1 MGNIVQYIWQIA
13 CTSTTVNGSPTY
25 TCDTVKCSRVVHV
38 IESKV
43 TIVNK
48 LGLHA
53 RAAAKFVGCA
63 SSFSSQI
70 KAGTDGKMVDGKSIM
85 SVMMLAAGKG
95 TELDLHVAGDDEQAA
110 FDALTELIANRFGE
124 PE

>member
-1 MGNIVQYIWQIA
+1 MIQTQL
-13 CTSTTVNGSPTY
+13 
-25 TCDTVKCSRVVHV
+25 
-38 IESKV
+38 

-53 RAAAKFVGCA
+53 RAAAKFVSCA
-63 SSFSSQI
+63 AAFSSSIQ
-70 KAGTDGKMVDGKSIM
+70 AGKDGNLVDGKSIM

-95 TELDLHVAGDDEQAA
+95 TVLDLEIEGSDEQAA
-110 FDALTELIANRFGE
+110 FEALQTLISNRFDE